1 MLEIM
6 IDGEWQQQQMVKGIM
21 IDEEWITDPHRVKM
35 AFFKFYKDK
44 FENHDSEM
52 NLGTVTPQV
61 MLDPKSA
68 RSGWFFFSFLETYW
82 ELFKSDVEASVRNF
96 FVSSVMPKGMNSSF
110 ITLILKV
117 PNPIHIKDYPPI
129 SLIEWNSQD
138 MENIIRELH
147 VFYLSSPL
155 KLNTAKSNVYKV
167 GVSSGEIRDMD
178 HATGCALGSRN
189 KEALE
194 NLLLEVVYISV
205 NNSTD
210 SWQ

>member
-1 MLEIM
+1 
-6 IDGEWQQQQMVKGIM
+6 
-21 IDEEWITDPHRVKM
+21 
-35 AFFKFYKDK
+35 
-44 FENHDSEM
+44 
-52 NLGTVTPQV
+52 
-61 MLDPKSA
+61 
-68 RSGWFFFSFLETYW
+68 
-82 ELFKSDVEASVRNF
+82 
-96 FVSSVMPKGMNSSF
+96 
-110 ITLILKV
+110 
-117 PNPIHIKDYPPI
+117 
-129 SLIEWNSQD
+129 

-178 HATGCALGSRN
+178 HATGCALGMVPFTYLGLPIGSRN